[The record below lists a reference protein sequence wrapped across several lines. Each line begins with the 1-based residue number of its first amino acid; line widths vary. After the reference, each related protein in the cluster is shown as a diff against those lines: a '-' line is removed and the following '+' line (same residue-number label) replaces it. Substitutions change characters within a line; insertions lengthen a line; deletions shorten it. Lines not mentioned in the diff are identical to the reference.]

1 MSTEAAWFIGWDV
14 GAWHCDKGGS
24 RDALVILDHQGK
36 HLGKPWRGNLRSCIG
51 QSESFSQWL
60 HVVAGL
66 CGLQLRSQVAQEPHS
81 VTLAIDTP
89 LGFSNDFVALL
100 TGTAT
105 TKPFSKF
112 SENPYLY
119 RETEL
124 LLFQHGFSPLS
135 AVKDMIG
142 SQATKGLHF
151 LRKFGFTP
159 TPNGIWQFNQSS
171 QSNQNHCQYSAF
183 ESYPTVL
190 KTSALVA
197 QYIEQL
203 RTQTNFDS
211 WHQDIKDAT
220 YCAVAALLQHQ
231 QPQRMARP
239 EHDVSAEGWI
249 YVPKACLTSV
259 LKG

>member
-1 MSTEAAWFIGWDV
+1 MSAGAAWFIGWDV
-14 GAWHCDKGGS
+14 GAWHCDNGDS
-24 RDALVILDHQGK
+24 RDALVILNHQGK
-36 HLGKPWRGNLRSCIG
+36 LLGKPWRGNLRSCIA
-51 QSESFSQWL
+51 QSENFDEWL
-60 HVVAGL
+60 HVVADL
-66 CGLQLRSQVAQEPHS
+66 CGLQMPNQVGREPHA

-89 LGFSNDFVALL
+89 LGFSSDFVALL
-100 TGTAT
+100 LGTAT

-124 LLFQHGFSPLS
+124 LLFQQGFGPLS
-135 AVKDMIG
+135 AVQDRIG

-159 TPNGIWQFNQSS
+159 TPKGIWQLNQTS
-171 QSNQNHCQYSAF
+171 QNHCQHSAF

-211 WHQDIKDAT
+211 WHQDIQDAT
-220 YCAVAALLQHQ
+220 YCAIAALLQTQH
-231 QPQRMARP
+231 PELMAAP
-239 EHDVSAEGWI
+239 DKDVSTESWI
-249 YVPKACLTSV
+249 YVPKECLSGFA
-259 LKG
+259 KAKC

>member
-1 MSTEAAWFIGWDV
+1 MSAGAAWFIGWDV
-14 GAWHCDKGGS
+14 GAWHCDKGDS
-24 RDALVILDHQGK
+24 RDALVILNDQGK
-36 HLGKPWRGNLRSCIG
+36 LLGKPWRGNLRSWTE
-51 QSESFSQWL
+51 QSESFNQWL
-60 HVVAGL
+60 HLVAGL
-66 CGLQLRSQVAQEPHS
+66 CELQPPSQVEQEPHS
-81 VTLAIDTP
+81 LTVAIDIP
-89 LGFSNDFVALL
+89 LGFSNDFAALL
-100 TGTAT
+100 KGEAT

-135 AVKDMIG
+135 AVQDRIG

-159 TPNGIWQFNQSS
+159 TPNGIWQLN
-171 QSNQNHCQYSAF
+171 QSNQNNCQHRAF

-190 KTSALVA
+190 KTSALIA

-203 RTQTNFDS
+203 RTQTHFDS
-211 WHQDIKDAT
+211 WHQDIQDAA
-220 YCAVAALLQHQ
+220 YCAIAALLQHR
-231 QPQRMARP
+231 QPQLMAGP

>member
-1 MSTEAAWFIGWDV
+1 MRTGAAWFIGWDV
-14 GAWHCDKGGS
+14 GAWHCDKGDS
-24 RDALVILDHQGK
+24 RDAIVILNHQGK
-36 HLGKPWRGNLRSCIG
+36 LLGKPWRGNLRSCIAH
-51 QSESFSQWL
+51 SESFSQWL
-60 HVVAGL
+60 RLVAGL
-66 CGLQLRSQVAQEPHS
+66 CGLEMPNQASLEPYS

-89 LGFSNDFVALL
+89 LGFSNDFAALL
-100 TGTAT
+100 KGEAT

-159 TPNGIWQFNQSS
+159 TPSGIWQLN
-171 QSNQNHCQYSAF
+171 QSNQSHQNLHQHRAF

-190 KTSALVA
+190 KTSAMVS

-211 WHQDIKDAT
+211 WHQDIQDAA
-220 YCAVAALLQHQ
+220 YCAIAALLQTQH
-231 QPQRMARP
+231 PELMAAP
-239 EHDVSAEGWI
+239 DKDISTECWI
-249 YVPKACLTSV
+249 YVPKECLV
-259 LKG
+259 GVRE